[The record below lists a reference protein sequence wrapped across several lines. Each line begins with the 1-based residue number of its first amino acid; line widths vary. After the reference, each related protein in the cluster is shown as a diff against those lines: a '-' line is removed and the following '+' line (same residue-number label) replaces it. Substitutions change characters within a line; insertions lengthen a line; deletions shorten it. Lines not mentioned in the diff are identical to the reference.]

1 MTIVN
6 QDHTEMY
13 TCEHT
18 AHIFTNQ
25 KDFTLRIVTGDT
37 RAGKIG
43 EYSCDA
49 QVRVA
54 FDMLAERIQTGKQVV
69 YVPTED
75 EVKTRINAMGEKYHH
90 KTGKKTKGHGG
101 S

>member
-1 MTIVN
+1 MVIVN
-6 QDHTEMY
+6 QDHTEMCMY
-13 TCEHT
+13 EHT
-18 AHIFTNQ
+18 TNIFINQ
-25 KDFTLRIVTGDT
+25 KDFTLRIVVGDT
-37 RAGKIG
+37 RGGKMG

-49 QVRVA
+49 QVRIA

-75 EVKTRINAMGEKYHH
+75 EVKSRINAMGEKYHH

>member
-1 MTIVN
+1 MIIVN

-13 TCEHT
+13 AYERTT
-18 AHIFTNQ
+18 NIFINQ
-25 KDFTLRIVTGDT
+25 KDFTLRIVVGDT
-37 RAGKIG
+37 RGGKMG

-49 QVRVA
+49 QLRIA

-75 EVKTRINAMGEKYHH
+75 EAKTRINAMGEKYHH

>member
-1 MTIVN
+1 MIIVS
-6 QDHTEMY
+6 QDRTEM
-13 TCEHT
+13 CMLEHT
-18 AHIFTNQ
+18 THIFVNQ
-25 KDFTLRIVTGDT
+25 KDFTLRIVVGDT

-49 QVRVA
+49 QVRIA
-54 FDMLAERIQTGKQVV
+54 FNMLTERIQTGKQVV

-75 EVKTRINAMGEKYHH
+75 EVKSRINAMGEKYHH
-90 KTGKKTKGHGG
+90 ITGKKTKGHGG

>member
-1 MTIVN
+1 MIIVN
-6 QDHTEMY
+6 QDHTEMCMY
-13 TCEHT
+13 EHT
-18 AHIFTNQ
+18 TSIFINQ
-25 KDFTLRIVTGDT
+25 NDFTLRIVTGNT
-37 RAGKIG
+37 RNGKTG
-43 EYSCDA
+43 KYSCEA

-54 FDMLAERIQTGKQVV
+54 FDMLAERIQTGKQVI

-75 EVKTRINAMGEKYHH
+75 EVKSRINAMGEKYHH

>member
-1 MTIVN
+1 MVIVS

-13 TCEHT
+13 MCDHT
-18 AHIFTNQ
+18 TNIFINQ
-25 KDFTLRIVTGDT
+25 KDFTLRIVVGDT
-37 RAGKIG
+37 RGGKMG
-43 EYSCDA
+43 EYSCDT
-49 QVRVA
+49 QVRMA

-69 YVPTED
+69 YVPTEE
-75 EVKTRINAMGEKYHH
+75 EVKSRINAMGEKYHH